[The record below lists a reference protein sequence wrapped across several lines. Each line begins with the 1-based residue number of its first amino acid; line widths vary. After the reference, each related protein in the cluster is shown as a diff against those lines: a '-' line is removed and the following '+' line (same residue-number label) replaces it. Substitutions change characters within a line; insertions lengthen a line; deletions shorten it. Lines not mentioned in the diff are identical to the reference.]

1 MSFYKELINLGE
13 YYLAGYS
20 LCKNKSRQVKTASAL
35 KAHLSHV
42 SMPKHSGNAFYP
54 NNHNIWY
61 EEGESCFYSYCM
73 SLTAYFDSYNFEN
86 TYRRLPDEYK
96 DDLEALRI
104 DMFKYTNGDCIS
116 PLYHVGGNSYVHSTI
131 NYERILKE
139 GLDSYLER
147 IEKAPDPEFREA
159 MEIIF
164 KGIKTFH
171 KRSVESL
178 KSLPN
183 PDKRLINAFKQVP
196 FKPARDFYEALVC
209 VNFMF
214 YIDGND
220 CLGRFDQYMLPY
232 LDGVSDEEAISLMKN
247 LWENVNTSDA
257 WQVTIG
263 GCDKEGKSG
272 TNRCTRLV
280 LKSTKGFRRPQVTYL
295 MNGNEDDEIWDLI
308 FDNWEVGTGQPAVYN
323 NRLYREGFGKLL
335 NIKPEDLWM
344 ITFGGCTETH
354 VFGHSF
360 CGSTSCGLQNLLI
373 FEKAMYDYLPS
384 CKTYEEFYDKF
395 MASTKKHILQA
406 VNMCN
411 LDQEIKAKYN
421 PLPVR
426 TLLIDDCI
434 DNCKD
439 VVAGGA
445 RYNAS
450 CVNFSGTS
458 NLVNALYTI
467 KTLGFGQKYTNQ
479 EIIDACKNNFY
490 GYEELLSDIKKLPK
504 FGQDVPEVD
513 EIAKDFFT
521 QTTTLILKQKAWRG
535 NGPYSPTFNL
545 FVTYGY
551 LGEKVGATPDGRLA
565 YSPLGDSIGATQGD
579 DTEGPTALIN
589 SVTKIPL
596 KNMLTSPV
604 FNIRIS
610 KSSLS
615 NSKGRENVK
624 SLVLSYFEK
633 DGMQMQATVAD
644 QKELIDAL
652 HHPEK
657 HQSLIVRIGGY
668 AEYFNRLPY
677 DLKLEVIKRNEHF

>member
-1 MSFYKELINLGE
+1 MSFYKELLNLGE

-20 LCKNKSRQVKTASAL
+20 LYKNKSRQVKVASAL
-35 KAHLSHV
+35 KTHLAYSE
-42 SMPKHSGNAFYP
+42 MPKHSGNAFYP
-54 NNHNIWY
+54 NNYNLWY
-61 EEGESCFYSYCM
+61 DDKQSAVYNYCT
-73 SLTAYFDSYNFEN
+73 SLTSYYNGYNFDN
-86 TYRRLPDEYK
+86 IYVYLPDKYK
-96 DDLEALRI
+96 KDYEALRK
-104 DMFKYTNGDCIS
+104 DAFKYTIGNCVN
-116 PLYHVGGNSYVHSTI
+116 PEYAVGGNSYVHSTI
-131 NYERILKE
+131 NYERILRE
-139 GLDSYLER
+139 GLNSYLTR

-159 MEIIF
+159 METIF
-164 KGIKTFH
+164 KGIKGFH
-171 KRSVESL
+171 KRCIEYL

-183 PDKRLINAFKQVP
+183 PDQKLIKAFKQVP
-196 FKPARDFYEALVC
+196 FEPARNFYEAMVC

-232 LDGVSDEEAISLMKN
+232 LEGVSDEEAIFLMKN

-257 WQVTIG
+257 WQVTVG
-263 GCDKEGKSG
+263 GCDKEGKCG

-280 LKSTKGFRRPQVTYL
+280 LKSTKGSRRPQVTYL
-295 MNGNEDDEIWDLI
+295 MTGEEDSEIWDLI
-308 FDNWEVGTGQPAVYN
+308 FDNWEAGTGQPALYN
-323 NRLYREGFGKLL
+323 NRLYREGYGKHLK
-335 NIKPEDLWM
+335 IKPEDLWM

-354 VFGHSF
+354 VFGHSC

-373 FEKAMYDYLPS
+373 FGRAMYDYLLS
-384 CKTYEEFYDKF
+384 CQTYEEFYDMF
-395 MASTKKHILQA
+395 MASTKRNILDA
-406 VNMCN
+406 VTMCN

-421 PLPVR
+421 PLPIR

-439 VVAGGA
+439 IMAGGA
-445 RYNAS
+445 RYNGS
-450 CVNFSGTS
+450 SFNFSGTS
-458 NLVNALYTI
+458 NLVNSLYTI
-467 KTLGFGQKYTNQ
+467 KKLGFGKKYTN
-479 EIIDACKNNFY
+479 EDIINACRNNFH

-504 FGQDVPEVD
+504 FGQDVEEID

-521 QTTTLILKQKAWRG
+521 QTTSLILEQKAWRG
-535 NGPYSPTFNL
+535 KGPYSPTFNL
-545 FVTYGY
+545 FITYGF
-551 LGEKVGATPDGRLA
+551 LGQNVGATPDGRLA
-565 YSPLGDSIGATQGD
+565 RTPLGDSIGATQGD

-589 SVTKIPL
+589 SVTQIPL

-624 SLVLSYFEK
+624 SLVLSFFER

-657 HQSLIVRIGGY
+657 HESLIVRIGGY
-668 AEYFNRLPY
+668 AEYFNRLPN
-677 DLKLEVIKRNEHF
+677 DLKIEVIKRCEHF